1 MSTVPVYNTNTKSL
15 SETNLEFKGLPE
27 KSHQDLI
34 VRVVIQTRNNARI
47 GTACAKTRAEVNFS
61 TRKPWRQKGT
71 GNARAGTR
79 RSPIWV
85 RGGVT
90 FPPRPRS
97 YATQIPKKIKRLAFA
112 SAIKHILEVNKVYLV
127 SQLNDEAGKT
137 NPIVKKLNHE
147 DFAKGRNLLI
157 FDPAANG
164 KLLLSLRNV
173 PSYIPVEWKD
183 VCTYDLIN
191 CKRVLITE
199 EAVQGLEKRI
209 DYAKK

>member
-1 MSTVPVYNTNTKSL
+1 MS
-15 SETNLEFKGLPE
+15 EANLEFKGLPE

-97 YATQIPKKIKRLAFA
+97 YATQIPKKLKRLAFA
-112 SAIKHILEVNKVYLV
+112 SAIKHILEENKVCLIA
-127 SQLNDEAGKT
+127 QLNDEVGKT
-137 NPIVKKLNHE
+137 SPIVKKLNHE

-157 FDPAANG
+157 FDPTANG
-164 KLLLSLRNV
+164 NLLLSLRNV

>member
-15 SETNLEFKGLPE
+15 SETNLEFQGLPE
-27 KSHQDLI
+27 KSHHDLI
-34 VRVVIQTRNNARI
+34 VRVIVQTRNNARI
-47 GTACAKTRAEVNFS
+47 GTACAKTRGEVNFS

-97 YATQIPKKIKRLAFA
+97 YATTIPKKQRRLAFN
-112 SAIKHILEVNKVYLV
+112 SAIKWILEEKKVYLV
-127 SQLNDEAGKT
+127 SHLKDEMGKT
-137 NPIVKKLNHE
+137 NPIIKKLNHE
-147 DFAKGRNLLI
+147 EFAKGRNLII
-157 FDPAANG
+157 FDPTANG
-164 KLLLSLRNV
+164 KLLLSLRNT
-173 PSYIPVEWKD
+173 PSYIPIEWKD

-191 CKRVLITE
+191 CRRVLITE

-209 DYAKK
+209 EYAKK